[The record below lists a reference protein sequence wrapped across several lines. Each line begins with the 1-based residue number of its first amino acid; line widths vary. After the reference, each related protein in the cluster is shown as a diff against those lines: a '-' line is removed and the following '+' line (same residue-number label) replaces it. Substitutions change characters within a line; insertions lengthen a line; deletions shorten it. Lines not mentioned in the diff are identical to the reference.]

1 MQLSYLVDR
10 FQNKIAMQRIVVQPP
25 CIHLGEPGC
34 RTLTYDFRSLK
45 GIVFGMRTP
54 NSDKLRI
61 IETIHKKCQENDR
74 SDFELF
80 QAYYSPEAGGIEK
93 YRLNLKL
100 SV

>member
-1 MQLSYLVDR
+1 
-10 FQNKIAMQRIVVQPP
+10 
-25 CIHLGEPGC
+25 
-34 RTLTYDFRSLK
+34 
-45 GIVFGMRTP
+45 MRTP

-93 YRLNLKL
+93 YRLNLKF